1 MTIRE
6 LIQQKARYLRLG
18 FFASCGLM
26 AVPMFL
32 NLQAPYSYAIGV
44 GIVLA
49 AVVLLAAYR
58 SIRCPR
64 CGGSLWLAGM
74 GFVAP
79 GATSGP
85 SHSCP
90 KCGVSYGDPAG
101 L

>member
-6 LIQQKARYLRLG
+6 QIQQKARLLRLG
-18 FFASCGLM
+18 FFASWALM
-26 AVPMFL
+26 AVPMFFKL
-32 NLQAPYSYAIGV
+32 KPPYSYAIGAGV
-44 GIVLA
+44 VLA
-49 AVVLLAAYR
+49 VVVLLAAYR
-58 SIRCPR
+58 FIRCPR

-85 SHSCP
+85 GQNGP
-90 KCGVSYGDPAG
+90 KCGVSYGEPAG